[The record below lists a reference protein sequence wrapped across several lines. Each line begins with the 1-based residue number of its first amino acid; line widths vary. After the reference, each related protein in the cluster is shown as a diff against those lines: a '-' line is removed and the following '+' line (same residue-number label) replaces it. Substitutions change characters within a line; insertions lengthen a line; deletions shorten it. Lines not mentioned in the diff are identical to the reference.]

1 MLGESLRGVVSQSL
15 LRKADRT
22 GRVAAVEV
30 MICNTAIQNLI
41 REGKT
46 FQIVSVMQ
54 TGKNIG
60 MQTMADHIKKLLSEG
75 IISQEEAEIYIS
87 RIE

>member
-1 MLGESLRGVVSQSL
+1 ML
-15 LRKADRT
+15 
-22 GRVAAVEV
+22 
-30 MICNTAIQNLI
+30 ICNPAVQNLI

-60 MQTMADHIKKLLSEG
+60 MQTMAEHVGKLLKDG
-75 IISQEEAEIYIS
+75 VITQEEAGIYLGKM
-87 RIE
+87 E